1 LIPGSNLRIYS
12 NARRNNNFLKVKMKL
27 NKCFMHAFNMVLHS
41 KLRSW
46 LTITGIVIGVAA
58 VIAIVS
64 IGDGMQQTLN
74 AQLNSLGGDI
84 VTISPGFERGGGF
97 FGLRG
102 GGGGGPSG
110 GAQATTKQIV
120 LDRSDLQALKGVP
133 DIAMIDTNIRGSVN
147 ISYLGKTGRVS
158 VTGVDQKVWSQ
169 ITTSTIKTGRML
181 DSADQN
187 VIVIGGNLA
196 SSYFDQPV
204 GINKMVTI
212 NSAAFRVVG
221 ILNDQSTG
229 VYMPIQ
235 MAYQV
240 IPDKTTDIYDTLVV
254 KIKDQNQLD
263 AAISNIQDKLMTSR
277 HVTQNKMDF
286 SVTSRKEMQQTRADT
301 LNSMNTFLLAIAA
314 VSLIVGAIGIANTMF
329 TSVLEK
335 TKEIGIMKAVGA
347 RNRDI
352 LQIFLFNAAFIGLV
366 GGTLGI
372 ILGTILSGFM
382 PSLMGGLPM
391 ARGTAIVTLNSIAMA
406 LSVSVSVGI
415 LAGIIPAYQ
424 ASKLRP
430 VDALRYE

>member
-1 LIPGSNLRIYS
+1 
-12 NARRNNNFLKVKMKL
+12 MKI
-27 NKCFMHAFNMVLHS
+27 NKCFKHAFNMVLHS

-64 IGDGMQQTLN
+64 IGAGMQESLN
-74 AQLNSLGGDI
+74 AQLNALGGDI
-84 VTISPGFERGGGF
+84 VTISPGFERGGGMF
-97 FGLRG
+97 DMRG
-102 GGGGGPSG
+102 GGGGG
-110 GAQATTKQIV
+110 GAQATTNQIV
-120 LDRSDLQALKGVP
+120 LCRSDLQALKGLP
-133 DIAMIDTNIRGSVN
+133 DIALIDTNIRGSVN
-147 ISYLGKTGRVS
+147 ISYLGKTGKVS

-169 ITTSTIKTGRML
+169 ITTTTIQTGRML

-196 SSYFDQPV
+196 SSYFSQPL

-212 NSAAFRVVG
+212 NSGSFRVVG
-221 ILNDQSTG
+221 ILNDQSTS

-240 IPDKTTDIYDTLVV
+240 IPDKTIDIYDTLVV

-263 AAISNIQDKLMTSR
+263 EVITKIQNKLMTAR

-286 SVTSRKEMQQTRADT
+286 SITSRKEMQQTRADT
-301 LNSMNTFLLAIAA
+301 MNSMNTFLLAIAA
-314 VSLIVGAIGIANTMF
+314 VSLIVGSIGIANTMF

-335 TKEIGIMKAVGA
+335 TKEIGIMKAIGA
-347 RNRDI
+347 RNKDI
-352 LQIFLFNAAFIGLV
+352 LLIFLFNAAFIGLV
-366 GGTLGI
+366 GGIIGI

-382 PSLMGGLPM
+382 PALMGGLPLG
-391 ARGTAIVTLNSIAMA
+391 RGTAVVTFNSIAMA
-406 LSVSVSVGI
+406 LSVSVTVGI

-424 ASKLRP
+424 ASKLKP

>member
-1 LIPGSNLRIYS
+1 
-12 NARRNNNFLKVKMKL
+12 M
-27 NKCFMHAFNMVLHS
+27 
-41 KLRSW
+41 
-46 LTITGIVIGVAA
+46 
-58 VIAIVS
+58 
-64 IGDGMQQTLN
+64 
-74 AQLNSLGGDI
+74 LG
-84 VTISPGFERGGGF
+84 
-97 FGLRG
+97 
-102 GGGGGPSG
+102 
-110 GAQATTKQIV
+110 
-120 LDRSDLQALKGVP
+120 RSDLQALKGLP
-133 DIAMIDTNIRGSVN
+133 DIALIDTNIRGSVN
-147 ISYLGKTGRVS
+147 ISYLGKTGKVS

-169 ITTSTIKTGRML
+169 ITTTTIQTGRML

-196 SSYFDQPV
+196 SSYFSQPL

-212 NSAAFRVVG
+212 NSGSFRVVG
-221 ILNDQSTG
+221 ILDDQSTS

-240 IPDKTTDIYDTLVV
+240 IPDKTIDIYDTLVV

-263 AAISNIQDKLMTSR
+263 ETITNIQNKLMIAR

-301 LNSMNTFLLAIAA
+301 MNSMNTFLLAIAA
-314 VSLIVGAIGIANTMF
+314 VSLIVGSIGIANTMF

-335 TKEIGIMKAVGA
+335 TKEIGIMKAIGA
-347 RNRDI
+347 RNKDI
-352 LQIFLFNAAFIGLV
+352 LLIFLFNAAFIGLV
-366 GGTLGI
+366 GGIIGI
-372 ILGTILSGFM
+372 ILGTILSGYM
-382 PSLMGGLPM
+382 PALMGGLPM

-406 LSVSVSVGI
+406 LSVSVTVGI

>member
-1 LIPGSNLRIYS
+1 
-12 NARRNNNFLKVKMKL
+12 
-27 NKCFMHAFNMVLHS
+27 MVLHS

-74 AQLNSLGGDI
+74 AQLNTLGGDI
-84 VTISPGFERGGGF
+84 VTISPGAERGGGM
-97 FGLRG
+97 FGMRFG
-102 GGGGGPSG
+102 GGGGGFSTP
-110 GAQATTKQIV
+110 QATTKEIV
-120 LDRSDLQALKGVP
+120 LGRSDLQAVKVIP
-133 DIAMIDTNIRGSVN
+133 DISLIDTNIRGSVN
-147 ISYLGKTGRVS
+147 ISYLGKTGKVS

-169 ITTSTIKTGRML
+169 ITTATIQTGRML

-196 SSYFDQPV
+196 SSYFDKPI

-221 ILNDQSTG
+221 ILDDQTTN

-240 IPDKTTDIYDTLVV
+240 IPDKTNDIYDTLVV

-263 AAISNIQDKLMTSR
+263 AVIAEIQDKLMTAR
-277 HVTQNKMDF
+277 HVTQKNLDF
-286 SVTSRKEMQQTRADT
+286 SVTSRKEMQQARAAT
-301 LNSMNTFLLAIAA
+301 MNSMSTFLLAIAA
-314 VSLIVGAIGIANTMF
+314 VSLIVGSIGIANTMF

-335 TKEIGIMKAVGA
+335 TKEIGIMKAIGA
-347 RNRDI
+347 RNHDI
-352 LQIFLFNAAFIGLV
+352 LFIFLFNAAFIGLV
-366 GGTLGI
+366 GGIMGI
-372 ILGTILSGFM
+372 ILGTMLSGFM
-382 PSLMGGLPM
+382 PALMGGLPM
-391 ARGTAIVTLNSIAMA
+391 ARGTTIVTLNSMIMA
-406 LSVSVSVGI
+406 LSVSVTVGI
-415 LAGIIPAYQ
+415 LAGLIPAYQ
-424 ASKLRP
+424 ASKLKP

>member
-1 LIPGSNLRIYS
+1 
-12 NARRNNNFLKVKMKL
+12 
-27 NKCFMHAFNMVLHS
+27 MVLHS

-74 AQLNSLGGDI
+74 AQLNALGGDI
-84 VTISPGFERGGGF
+84 VTITAGAERGGGMY
-97 FGLRG
+97 GMRG
-102 GGGGGPSG
+102 GGGGGG
-110 GAQATTKQIV
+110 QATTKEIV
-120 LDRSDLQALKGVP
+120 LGRSDLQALKGIP
-133 DIAMIDTNIRGSVN
+133 DIALIDTNIRESVN
-147 ISYLGKTGRVS
+147 ISYLGKTGKVS

-169 ITTSTIKTGRML
+169 ITTTTIQTGRML

-196 SSYFDQPV
+196 SSYFSQPV

-212 NSAAFRVVG
+212 NAAAFRVVG
-221 ILNDQSTG
+221 ILNDQTTS

-240 IPDKTTDIYDTLVV
+240 MPDKTNDIYDTLVV
-254 KIKDQNQLD
+254 KIRNQDQLD
-263 AAISNIQDKLMTSR
+263 FVITEIQNKLMISR
-277 HVTQNKMDF
+277 HVTQNTMDF
-286 SVTSRKEMQQTRADT
+286 SVTSRKEMQQARAAT
-301 LNSMNTFLLAIAA
+301 MSSMSTFLLAIAA
-314 VSLIVGAIGIANTMF
+314 VSLIVGSIGIANTMF

-335 TKEIGIMKAVGA
+335 TKEIGIMKAIGA
-347 RNRDI
+347 RNPDI
-352 LQIFLFNAAFIGLV
+352 LLIFLFNAGFIGLV
-366 GGTLGI
+366 GGIIGV
-372 ILGTILSGFM
+372 ILGTMLSGFM
-382 PSLMGGLPM
+382 PALMGGGLPM
-391 ARGTAIVTLNSIAMA
+391 ARGGTIVTLNSIMMA
-406 LSVSVSVGI
+406 LSVSVIVGI

>member
-1 LIPGSNLRIYS
+1 
-12 NARRNNNFLKVKMKL
+12 
-27 NKCFMHAFNMVLHS
+27 MVLHS

-84 VTISPGFERGGGF
+84 VTITAGAERGGSM
-97 FGLRG
+97 FGMRG
-102 GGGGGPSG
+102 GGGGGT
-110 GAQATTKQIV
+110 QATTKEIV
-120 LDRSDLQALKGVP
+120 LGRSDLQALKGIP
-133 DIAMIDTNIRGSVN
+133 DIALIDTNIRESVN
-147 ISYLGKTGRVS
+147 ISYLGKTGKVS

-169 ITTSTIKTGRML
+169 ITTTTIQTGRML

-196 SSYFDQPV
+196 SSYFSQPV

-212 NSAAFRVVG
+212 NGNAFRVVG
-221 ILNDQSTG
+221 ILNDQTTS

-240 IPDKTTDIYDTLVV
+240 MPDKTNDIYDTLVV

-263 AAISNIQDKLMTSR
+263 DVITKIENKLMTAR
-277 HVTQNKMDF
+277 HVTQTTMDF
-286 SVTSRKEMQQTRADT
+286 SVTSRKEMQQARAAT
-301 LNSMNTFLLAIAA
+301 MSSMSNFLLAIAA
-314 VSLIVGAIGIANTMF
+314 VSLIVGSIGIANTMF

-335 TKEIGIMKAVGA
+335 TKEIGIMKAIGA
-347 RNRDI
+347 RNPDI
-352 LQIFLFNAAFIGLV
+352 LLIFLFNAGFIGLV
-366 GGTLGI
+366 GGVIGI
-372 ILGTILSGFM
+372 ILGTILSGFL
-382 PSLMGGLPM
+382 PALMGGGLPM
-391 ARGTAIVTLNSIAMA
+391 ARGGTIVTLNSIIMA
-406 LSVSVSVGI
+406 LSVSVTVGI
-415 LAGIIPAYQ
+415 LAGLIPAYQ